1 MTIRSFRNFAVA
13 LVLGVP
19 LLAGCTVNP
28 VTGKSELVL
37 TSAAQEIQQGEQ
49 AYVPTQQSQ
58 GGVYDVDPELN
69 RYVTKVGMKLAA
81 VSDRDLPYEFVVL
94 NNSVPNAWAMPGGKI
109 AINRGLL
116 TELDNEAELAAV
128 LGHEIVHAAARHSA
142 QQQTRA
148 AMSQVLVAA
157 TAVASSGS
165 DYGSLV
171 VGSAGLGSQLI
182 NSTYGRGAE
191 LESDLYGMKY
201 MSEAGYDPQGAVT
214 LQQTF
219 LRLSEGGRQDWLSG
233 LFASH
238 PPSQARVEANRK
250 TAATLPP
257 GGVLGADDYRL
268 IMQKT
273 MQAKPAYDAYDEG
286 RRALADGD
294 TDKALDRAARAL
306 DLFPEEANFHALR
319 GDVRYAQKN
328 YADAETNYDRA
339 IARRGDYFYY
349 HLMRGLVKSEQGEA
363 DAAVTDLERSIGLL
377 PTAPA
382 YYTLG
387 NIARDRGDVDSA
399 VEYYRVVAQS
409 EGDYGRAASAELARL
424 DLARNPSAY
433 VAHGCEAGSN
443 GNLVVLVQNK
453 TAVTLRD
460 IRVAISLSDS
470 ANRTRQVER
479 TFPGGLEP
487 GKVASLDTGLGPYAG
502 GACPVQVIGATPP
515 D

>member
-1 MTIRSFRNFAVA
+1 MLKQFKERSVHAMMA
-13 LVLGVP
+13 LTLA
-19 LLAGCTVNP
+19 LAGCSINP

-37 TSAAQEIQQGEQ
+37 TSAAEEIQQGEQ
-49 AYVPTQQSQ
+49 AYLPTQQSQ

-116 TELDNEAELAAV
+116 TELKNEAELAAV

-142 QQQTRA
+142 QAQTRA

-157 TAVASSGS
+157 TAVAASGT
-165 DYGSLV
+165 DYGSLA

-191 LESDLYGMKY
+191 LESDLYGMQY
-201 MSEAGYDPQGAVT
+201 MSRAGYDPQGAVT
-214 LQQTF
+214 LQETF
-219 LRLSEGGRQDWLSG
+219 VRLSEGGQQDWLSG

-238 PPSQARVEANRK
+238 PPSRARVDANK
-250 TAATLPP
+250 QTAATLPA
-257 GGVLGADDYRL
+257 GGIVGADDYRL

-273 MQAKPAYDAYDEG
+273 IEVKPAYDAYDEG
-286 RRALADGD
+286 QRALAGGD
-294 TDKALDRAARAL
+294 TAKALERAEQAI
-306 DLFPEEANFHALR
+306 DLFPDEAHFHALR
-319 GDVRYAQKN
+319 GDVRAAEKN
-328 YADAETNYDRA
+328 YAYAETNYDRA
-339 IARRGDYFYY
+339 IERRGDYFYY
-349 HLMRGLVKSEQGEA
+349 HLRRGMARSEQGET
-363 DAAVTDLERSIGLL
+363 DAAITDLERSISLL

-387 NIARDRGDVDSA
+387 NIARDRGDVDTA
-399 VEYYRVVAQS
+399 VEHYKVVAQAG
-409 EGDYGRAASAELARL
+409 GDYGRAASAQLARL
-424 DLARNPSAY
+424 DLARNPSQY
-433 VAHGCEAGSN
+433 IAHGCEVGAT

-453 TAVTLRD
+453 TSVTLSD
-460 IRVAISLSDS
+460 IRVAIQYNDS
-470 ANRTRQVER
+470 SGRTQRVER
-479 TFPGGLEP
+479 TFNGGLES
-487 GKVASLDTGLGPYAG
+487 GKIASLDTGLGPFG
-502 GACPVQVIGATPP
+502 GSGCPVQVIGATPP